1 MAKHFFF
8 LCIICVLSSFFSLQA
23 QHKYFTRNG
32 HISFFSKT
40 PVENITADN
49 KQVASILDATSGE
62 LVFSVLMKSFQFPK
76 ALMQE
81 HFNESYIESDKYPK
95 STFKGKIQNIQAI
108 DFTKEGVYAV
118 DVTGDLTIHGVTKPV
133 KAGGTLEVKDN
144 NLYAKSLFT
153 VAVADYNIQIPKIV
167 QDNIAKNIDIQV
179 DLVYEPMKQ

>member
-1 MAKHFFF
+1 
-8 LCIICVLSSFFSLQA
+8 
-23 QHKYFTRNG
+23 
-32 HISFFSKT
+32 
-40 PVENITADN
+40 
-49 KQVASILDATSGE
+49 
-62 LVFSVLMKSFQFPK
+62 
-76 ALMQE
+76 
-81 HFNESYIESDKYPK
+81 
-95 STFKGKIQNIQAI
+95 
-108 DFTKEGVYAV
+108 VYAV

>member
-1 MAKHFFF
+1 MKHVTI
-8 LCIICVLSSFFSLQA
+8 LLSIFIWAGNSLQA
-23 QHKYFTRNG
+23 QDKYFTRNG

-49 KQVASILDATSGE
+49 KQVASIMDTGTGE
-62 LVFSVLMKSFQFPK
+62 VVFSVLMKSFQFPK

-95 STFKGKIQNIQAI
+95 STFKGKILNIQGV
-108 DFTKEGVYAV
+108 DFSKEGVYKV
-118 DVTGDLTIHGVTKPV
+118 EVEGELTIHGVTKPV
-133 KAGGTLEVKDN
+133 KSEGTLEVKEN
-144 NLYAKSLFT
+144 KVYAKSAFN
-153 VAVADYNIQIPKIV
+153 VAAADYNIQIPKVV